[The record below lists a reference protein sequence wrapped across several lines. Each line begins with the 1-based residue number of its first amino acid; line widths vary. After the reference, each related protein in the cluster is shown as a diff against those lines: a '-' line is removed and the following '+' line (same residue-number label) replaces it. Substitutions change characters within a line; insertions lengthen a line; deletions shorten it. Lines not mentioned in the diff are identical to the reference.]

1 MNAVTQP
8 TPRRWTRDEYYR
20 LAEAQFFYG
29 QRVQLIDGVII
40 QSPKPGGPAIRSHMC
55 VSKALWEIFD
65 TLRVR
70 PQMPLNVPGE
80 SDPEPDFAVTERP
93 VTEYHDHPATA
104 VLVVE
109 IADGSIF
116 LDRRKAGLYASAGI
130 PDYWIVNV
138 VSRRLEVF
146 RHPVADKEHEF
157 GYRYVERFEF
167 GESDIISPVAAA
179 SANVAISSLFW
190 NGIIDCSLR
199 WSANPLPNPPPEY
212 RGRGRRTNRGDV

>member
-1 MNAVTQP
+1 
-8 TPRRWTRDEYYR
+8 
-20 LAEAQFFYG
+20 
-29 QRVQLIDGVII
+29 
-40 QSPKPGGPAIRSHMC
+40 MC
-55 VSKALWEIFD
+55 VNKALWEIFD

-93 VTEYHDHPATA
+93 VTEYHDHPTTA

-116 LDRRKAGLYASAGI
+116 LDRRKTGLYASAGV

-146 RHPVADKEHEF
+146 RHAVADKERKF
-157 GYRYVERFEF
+157 GHRYAECFEL
-167 GESDIISPVAAA
+167 GEGDIISPLAAA
-179 SANVAISSLFW
+179 SANVAVGALF
-190 NGIIDCSLR
+190 
-199 WSANPLPNPPPEY
+199 
-212 RGRGRRTNRGDV
+212 